1 MPRFIPGIAA
11 PAAICLCLLVTC
23 CGPRDTHE
31 QIMDDTLGLMEQL
44 AGFLEKARD
53 ASSASQA
60 VDGIKNL
67 VPEFDK
73 IADRSR
79 AVGKPSGEMAR
90 DLQKKFDQRRT
101 RVLQRSD
108 CSPSTSPAS
117 TLACRC
123 EDAPV
128 LLPSLLAP
136 IRSGLFA
143 SLGNPSRYRPRTCFR
158 SSQPGLHDC
167 GRLHLS

>member
-1 MPRFIPGIAA
+1 VPRFIPGIAA

-44 AGFLEKARD
+44 AGFLEQARD
-53 ASSASQA
+53 TSSASQA

-79 AVGKPSGEMAR
+79 AVGKPSGEIAQ

-101 RVLQRSD
+101 RVLQRIN
-108 CSPSTSPAS
+108 TA
-117 TLACRC
+117 TEQARALNETA
-123 EDAPV
+123 
-128 LLPSLLAP
+128 LLEALEAIGKSWSAIP
-136 IRSGLFA
+136 
-143 SLGNPSRYRPRTCFR
+143 
-158 SSQPGLHDC
+158 
-167 GRLHLS
+167 

>member
-44 AGFLEKARD
+44 AGFLEQARD
-53 ASSASQA
+53 TSSSSQV

-79 AVGKPSGEMAR
+79 AVGKPSGEIAQ

-101 RVLQRSD
+101 RVLQRIN
-108 CSPSTSPAS
+108 TA
-117 TLACRC
+117 TEQARALNEA
-123 EDAPV
+123 A
-128 LLPSLLAP
+128 LPEALEAIGKSWSAIP
-136 IRSGLFA
+136 
-143 SLGNPSRYRPRTCFR
+143 
-158 SSQPGLHDC
+158 
-167 GRLHLS
+167 

>member
-44 AGFLEKARD
+44 AGFLEKVRD

-79 AVGKPSGEMAR
+79 AVGKPSGEMAQ

-101 RVLQRSD
+101 RVLQRIN
-108 CSPSTSPAS
+108 TATEQAR
-117 TLACRC
+117 TLNEA
-123 EDAPV
+123 A
-128 LLPSLLAP
+128 LLEALEAIGKSWSAIP
-136 IRSGLFA
+136 
-143 SLGNPSRYRPRTCFR
+143 
-158 SSQPGLHDC
+158 
-167 GRLHLS
+167 

>member
-1 MPRFIPGIAA
+1 
-11 PAAICLCLLVTC
+11 
-23 CGPRDTHE
+23 
-31 QIMDDTLGLMEQL
+31 MDDTLGLMEQL

-101 RVLQRSD
+101 RVLQRIN
-108 CSPSTSPAS
+108 TATEQAR
-117 TLACRC
+117 TLNEA
-123 EDAPV
+123 A
-128 LLPSLLAP
+128 LLEALEAIGKSWSAIP
-136 IRSGLFA
+136 
-143 SLGNPSRYRPRTCFR
+143 
-158 SSQPGLHDC
+158 
-167 GRLHLS
+167 